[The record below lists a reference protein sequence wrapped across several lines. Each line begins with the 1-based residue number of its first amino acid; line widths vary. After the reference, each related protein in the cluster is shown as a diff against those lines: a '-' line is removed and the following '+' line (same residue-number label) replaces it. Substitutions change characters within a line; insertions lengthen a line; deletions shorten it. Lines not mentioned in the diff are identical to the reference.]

1 MFGSHLNKMKTSEKV
16 GGSGTEGKEC
26 ATKTGPTWKL
36 RKWTKGGGY
45 TTVRGGGEGRGGDS
59 QHRRD
64 EEDGGEG
71 VCNASEEGSSSGK
84 ECVTSSST
92 DNKKIRVK
100 YCTANKLILLHIC
113 RDMYVYIHVHVM
125 FYIYLCLSLQSANIG
140 VELSAL
146 SKGINI
152 KVLHSPQKK
161 SLRSACV

>member
-1 MFGSHLNKMKTSEKV
+1 MFGSHLNKMKSSEKV

-64 EEDGGEG
+64 EEDGEG

-100 YCTANKLILLHIC
+100 YCTANKLILYTFVVIC
-113 RDMYVYIHVHVM
+113 M
-125 FYIYLCLSLQSANIG
+125 YIYMYM
-140 VELSAL
+140 
-146 SKGINI
+146 
-152 KVLHSPQKK
+152 
-161 SLRSACV
+161 